1 MFSWLILSGIAS
13 TLIPNEG
20 IVHEWITFVEDTFI
34 RIEILNGI
42 INRLSFSKSRNWFID
57 SQFNIYKSNS

>member
-1 MFSWLILSGIAS
+1 MFSWLILSGIES

-57 SQFNIYKSNS
+57 SQFNIYESNS

>member
-13 TLIPNEG
+13 TLISNEG

-57 SQFNIYKSNS
+57 SQFNIYESNS